1 MRGSYWGRAVCCA
14 GVLLAGVAPAARSQQ
29 GLWGSGPDA
38 FWSRSLGQRQSELVF
53 ESVFNPN
60 MVFSRMMGLER
71 GGIQAYLALNLE
83 GWNVTYRSPRGE
95 LGGFGAEHVAGEPE
109 SGGHD
114 VVSPP
119 GSDGFIAGHEPEGGG
134 EGTHGGGELGGG
146 PELPIGSA
154 ESMPD
159 RVEGIGAIVT
169 PEPATLALLATG
181 LAGLGGVG
189 VVRRRRG

>member
-1 MRGSYWGRAVCCA
+1 
-14 GVLLAGVAPAARSQQ
+14 VLLAGVAPIARSQE

-38 FWSRSLGQRQSELVF
+38 FWSRSLGQRRSELVF

-60 MVFSRMMGLER
+60 MVFTRMMGLER

-95 LGGFGAEHVAGEPE
+95 LGGFGAEQLANEGPE
-109 SGGHD
+109 SGGHE

-119 GSDGFIAGHEPEGGG
+119 GSDGSFAGGELEGGG
-134 EGTHGGGELGGG
+134 AGAQGGELGGG
-146 PELPIGSA
+146 GELPIGSTP
-154 ESMPD
+154 E
-159 RVEGIGAIVT
+159 RVEGIGAIVN

-181 LAGLGGVG
+181 LAGLGGAG
-189 VVRRRRG
+189 FVRRRRG